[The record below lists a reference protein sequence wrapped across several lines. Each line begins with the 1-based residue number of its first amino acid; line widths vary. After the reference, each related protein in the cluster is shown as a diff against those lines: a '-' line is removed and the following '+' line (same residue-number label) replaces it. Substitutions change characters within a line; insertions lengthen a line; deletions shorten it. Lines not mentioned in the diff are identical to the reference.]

1 MSIQQKRGR
10 IENKNIYIFYI
21 IRTVRD
27 ETKAS
32 AVDRSTTEAVYLLYP
47 LFVLKRRSNQ
57 QVRWT
62 NRNWWS
68 EALSTRVVAATI
80 QIMK

>member
-10 IENKNIYIFYI
+10 IENRNIYIFYI

-32 AVDRSTTEAVYLLYP
+32 AVDRSTTEAVYLSYP